1 LLRTAF
7 FLFLACTLMHF
18 VHNAE
23 FLADY
28 PNMPKGLSRGSV
40 YLAWLVLASV
50 GAAGYFLRVRGHRWT
65 GTATLG
71 AATLMAFD
79 SLGHYWLAPFSAHTA
94 AMNATILADV
104 ASAALLLFAT
114 LSALPANAT
123 TLRRAGP
130 HTT

>member
-1 LLRTAF
+1 MTSSLRAAF

-28 PNMPKGLSRGSV
+28 PNMPKGLSRGGV
-40 YLAWLVLASV
+40 YFAWLVLASV
-50 GAAGYFLRVRGHRWT
+50 GAVGYFLRVRGHRWI
-65 GTATLG
+65 GTTVLML
-71 AATLMAFD
+71 ATLMAFD

-104 ASAALLLFAT
+104 ASAALLLVAT
-114 LSALPANAT
+114 LSALRANPK
-123 TLRRAGP
+123 G
-130 HTT
+130 